1 VKIGN
6 YEVERELGSGASGT
20 VHLGVDPDGAHR
32 ALKVLPGGLRSD
44 SSLFVRFRTE
54 IDVLRS
60 LNHPNIVKIFDVGE
74 DSGRQFY
81 VMEYLSGGSLAEVIE
96 KRGAVG
102 LNGALDVA
110 TAICSA
116 LDHAHAAGIIHRDL
130 KPANVL
136 LDEKG
141 VAKVVDFGIAKLTE
155 TEGVTVTRQVLGTV
169 EYMSPEQAAG
179 VEIDPRTDIYSL
191 GIVLYEML
199 TGRVPFRS
207 QSVAA
212 VLKSHQYSMPE
223 APQEWNESIPDW
235 LNELVLDMI
244 AKDPERRP
252 QSAAEVAERIGQG
265 RASHQER
272 RCPGCGDELET
283 GQIVCV
289 RCGMNVQTGKRHAV
303 TTGRVPVFWRRAFVI
318 AVAVG
323 IVAAGAVW
331 SLRGLRLSGENTAAN
346 RELQQKHFSLGER
359 FFRLGD
365 LDNAEKEFKRAI
377 QVDGESEVAR
387 QAAGYLETIEARRS
401 SAPGQQGEQNAG

>member
-6 YEVERELGSGASGT
+6 YEVERVLGSGASGT
-20 VHLGVDPDGAHR
+20 VHLGVDPDGARR
-32 ALKVLPGGLRSD
+32 ALKVLPVGLRND

-60 LNHPNIVKIFDVGE
+60 LNHPNIVRIFDVGE

-81 VMEYLSGGSLAEVIE
+81 VMEYLSGGSLDEIIE

-110 TAICSA
+110 TTICSA

-141 VAKVVDFGIAKLTE
+141 RAKVVDFGIAKLTE

-179 VEIDPRTDIYSL
+179 VEIDRRTDIYSL

-212 VLKSHQYSMPE
+212 VLKSHRYSMPE

-235 LNELVLDMI
+235 LNQLVLDMI

-252 QSAAEVAERIGQG
+252 QSAAEVAERIEQG
-265 RASHQER
+265 RASQRER
-272 RCPGCGDELET
+272 RCTGCGDELET

-303 TTGRVPVFWRRAFVI
+303 TTGRVHVFWRRAFVI

-331 SLRGLRLSGENTAAN
+331 SLRGLRLTGENAAAN

-359 FFRLGD
+359 FLRLGD
-365 LDNAEKEFKRAI
+365 MDNAEKEFKRAI
-377 QVDGESEVAR
+377 ELDRESEVAK
-387 QAAGYLETIEARRS
+387 QAAGYLETVEARRS
-401 SAPGQQGEQNAG
+401 SPPGQQGEQNAG